1 MTEQACT
8 HPIHLPRL
16 NLGAVRDLAL
26 KAEILAHPGSSPDI
40 LVTSGQGLD
49 LLAPFYSHLLGF
61 PCGSDGEESACN
73 AGDLGVIPW
82 LGRFPGEGH
91 PLQYSGLEN
100 SMDCVVH
107 GVAKSWT

>member
-26 KAEILAHPGSSPDI
+26 KAEVLAHPDPSPDI

-49 LLAPFYSHLLGF
+49 LVVPFYSHLLGF
-61 PCGSDGEESACN
+61 PGGSGGKESPA
-73 AGDLGVIPW
+73 V
-82 LGRFPGEGH
+82 
-91 PLQYSGLEN
+91 
-100 SMDCVVH
+100 
-107 GVAKSWT
+107 